1 MVRELEN
8 LQKVILSL
16 DLQLAELREK
26 LAAANS
32 EVKKEIEKNR
42 RMKKALQ
49 AIRIDIHQASTHI
62 QNIPML
68 QKTVRVSH
76 WRMTE
81 NVHIVVMF
89 KYF

>member
-26 LAAANS
+26 LFAANN
-32 EVKKEIEKNR
+32 EVQKEIEKNR

-49 AIRIDIHQASTHI
+49 AIRIDIHHASTHI
-62 QNIPML
+62 QNTPML
-68 QKTVRVSH
+68 QKAVRVSDFL
-76 WRMTE
+76 
-81 NVHIVVMF
+81 I
-89 KYF
+89 

>member
-26 LAAANS
+26 LAGANS
-32 EVKKEIEKNR
+32 EVKKEIDKNR

-62 QNIPML
+62 QNNQML
-68 QKTVRVSH
+68 QKAVRVNIS
-76 WRMTE
+76 
-81 NVHIVVMF
+81 
-89 KYF
+89 KY